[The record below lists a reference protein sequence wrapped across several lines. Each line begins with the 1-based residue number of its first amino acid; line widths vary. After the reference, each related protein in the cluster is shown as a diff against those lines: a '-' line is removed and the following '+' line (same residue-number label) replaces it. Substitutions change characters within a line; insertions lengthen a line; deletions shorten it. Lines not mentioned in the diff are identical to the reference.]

1 MRLRSTLRWR
11 RIASARSR
19 TRRSDGFSY
28 ERRRFIS
35 RNVPSRC
42 IFFFKTRS
50 AALMSLSRTN
60 TCMTMP
66 HPHVADAAGR
76 SAASSSADAAG
87 ASDRLQ
93 VHRRDLALLAGL
105 EIVIDALALIEGVHP
120 GLLDR
125 GDVDEDILRAVL
137 GLNEA
142 VA

>member
-50 AALMSLSRTN
+50 AALMSLSRTK
-60 TCMTMP
+60 TCMVMP
-66 HPHVADAAGR
+66 HPYVTDAAGGRPRPRDADAAP
-76 SAASSSADAAG
+76 

-93 VHRRDLALLAGL
+93 IDRGDLALLARL
-105 EIVIDALALIEGVHP
+105 EIVIDALAFIEGVHP

-125 GDVDEDILRAVL
+125 GDVDED
-137 GLNEA
+137 
-142 VA
+142 

>member
-1 MRLRSTLRWR
+1 MTLRWR

-50 AALMSLSRTN
+50 AALMSLSRTK
-60 TCMTMP
+60 TCMVIPTLF
-66 HPHVADAAGR
+66 VTDAAER
-76 SAASSSADAAG
+76 PAAPGSTRDVGAAL
-87 ASDRLQ
+87 DLLQ

-105 EIVIDALALIEGVHP
+105 EV
-120 GLLDR
+120 
-125 GDVDEDILRAVL
+125 
-137 GLNEA
+137 
-142 VA
+142 